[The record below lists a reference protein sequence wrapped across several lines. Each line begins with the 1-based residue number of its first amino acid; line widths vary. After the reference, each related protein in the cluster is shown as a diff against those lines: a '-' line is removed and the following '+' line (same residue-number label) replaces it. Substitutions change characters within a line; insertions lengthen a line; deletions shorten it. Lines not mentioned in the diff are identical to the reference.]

1 MRWLAVLIFCSVA
14 AQAQTTGELHG
25 MVKDKDQKALA
36 KAKVTAR
43 MDSSAARSLTTDD
56 EGRFVFASVPVGEYT
71 VEVEADGFKS
81 YSQQYVGV
89 SLGHVVE
96 LSIELE
102 PGDST
107 KVLALDA
114 PLVERSSSQLG
125 AVVNAPTVVGL
136 PLSTRDTF
144 QFLQLQPGVQS
155 QQGYDLFAGSEN
167 PGVVSVNGGRGRANN
182 FHVNGGDANDLFA
195 GVPAIQ
201 PAPDTIQEFRV
212 LTNGFDA
219 EYGRNSGSIVNVVT
233 KSGGSQFHG
242 NAFEF
247 LRNRMLNTRGF
258 FDSETPKF
266 NQNQFGGTF
275 GGPLR
280 KDRTFVFL
288 SAEAREI
295 RQGIPSDLVSVP
307 TLQERAGDFSSG
319 ASFTGTLRDEFVA
332 NSLASRPGC
341 AQAAASVGGSAIEAG
356 TPWAA
361 IFPGRK
367 LPSQCFDPTAAAL
380 LRRFVPL
387 PNQGANT
394 YQSAPVKRESAF
406 QPTARIDHTINTS
419 NLLSF
424 YYYFDDSSVQQPFAR
439 FQAVGANV
447 PGFGSTYATRAQQF
461 NLANTSSIGAAIVN
475 QARFSYFREG
485 QSAYN
490 HPQNTDLVKNSCGT
504 GLAACFSDPSNPALG
519 LMPGLGSGHEGV
531 PYIQVSGLFS
541 IGNNQAGE
549 LPQVGNTFH
558 ASDSVS
564 VVHRA
569 HLLKFGVDVRRQRFD
584 QTLFYNTNGSF
595 QFTGGGSNEVGGGN
609 LMPEYLLGLPTSF
622 TQGSSQAEN
631 IRSTALGLFA
641 QDAWSIAPTVT
652 LNLGLRWELTT
663 PMRDTRNRVQ
673 TFRPGQAT
681 QVFPCRLDGSGALAE
696 TFGSTAC
703 DPGSAGESVFPLGL
717 VVPGDAGV
725 PGGLTATYYKSLAP
739 RLGLAWSPSGGPG
752 WLRTLYGGAGRT
764 SIRMGWGLFYNP
776 IEQLVL
782 EQFSAEPPFGGS
794 TSLSNPMFNT
804 PFQQQN
810 GSVNANPFHGVLNP
824 TRGDAVDWS
833 VFRPIELFGQFQP
846 AMRTQYSVSY
856 NLTIQRQV
864 RKDLLIQFG
873 YVGSQGHRLLA
884 TYDLNYGHAQP
895 CLDLNQLSELTGDA
909 SLACGPF
916 SADSAYTIAAHQIPS
931 GFTVH
936 LPYGPVSQVTGPN
949 AKAITLVG
957 LRRYSSP
964 LCNPLSGAGCAPDG
978 IPVFGSIFSEDTIA
992 NSNYNSLQVSVEKRA
1007 FAGLQF
1013 AAAYTWSKSIDNAS
1027 SFENLLDPLNYA
1039 STRSLSL
1046 FDARQRLAFSF
1057 VWDLPR
1063 IRRRSGLLRL
1073 LDGWA
1078 LSGVVTMQSGF
1089 PVPITSSDDQEL
1101 MSSFDFGAPGRP
1113 DRIAPFRKLNPR
1125 DPLHLAF
1132 DPASFAQPENL
1143 GVIGSSP
1150 RSVCCGPG
1158 INNTDLSLM
1167 RNYAV
1172 REHLAVQFRAEVFN
1186 IANHAQFSKVD
1197 GNISDGDPSTGGTF
1211 GKVLAVRDPRLI
1223 QFAVKLLF

>member
-1 MRWLAVLIFCSVA
+1 MRWLAALMFCSLSA
-14 AQAQTTGELHG
+14 LGQTTGELHG
-25 MVKDKDQKALA
+25 LVKDTAQKAVA
-36 KAKVTAR
+36 KAKVIAR
-43 MDSSAARSLTTDD
+43 MDATAARSLTTDD

-71 VEVEADGFKS
+71 VEVEADGYKS
-81 YSQQYVGV
+81 YSQQYVDV
-89 SLGHVVE
+89 TLGHVVE
-96 LSIELE
+96 LSIGLE

-125 AVVNAPTVVGL
+125 AVVNADMIVGL

-182 FHVNGGDANDLFA
+182 FHVNGGDANDLFV

-233 KSGGSQFHG
+233 KSGGGQFHG
-242 NAFEF
+242 SAFEF
-247 LRNRMLNTRGF
+247 LRNRVLNTRGF

-288 SAEAREI
+288 SGEAREI
-295 RQGIPSDLVSVP
+295 RQGIPSDLVTVP
-307 TLQERAGDFSSG
+307 TMAERGGDFSSG
-319 ASFTGTLRDEFVA
+319 NRFTGTLHDDFLA
-332 NSLASRPGC
+332 NALASRPGC
-341 AQAAASVGGSAIEAG
+341 AQAAAAGGGSAIQAG
-356 TPWAA
+356 TAWAA
-361 IFPGRK
+361 IFPGGK
-367 LPSQCFDPTAAAL
+367 IPSPCFDPTAASL
-380 LRRFVPL
+380 LQRFVPL
-387 PNQGANT
+387 PNQGADI
-394 YQSAPVKRESAF
+394 YQAAGIKRESAF

-424 YYYFDDSSVQQPFAR
+424 YYYFDDSSIRQPFAT

-447 PGFGSTYATRAQQF
+447 PGFGSTYTTRAQQF

-485 QSAYN
+485 QIAYN
-490 HPQNTDLVKNSCGT
+490 HPQSTDLVNQSCGARLVAT
-504 GLAACFSDPSNPALG
+504 CFSDATNPELG
-519 LMPGLGSGHEGV
+519 LRPGLGAGREGV
-531 PYIQVSGLFS
+531 PYIRVSGLFS

-558 ASDSVS
+558 ASDSISIVR
-564 VVHRA
+564 HA
-569 HLLKFGVDVRRQRFD
+569 HLLKFGADVRRQRFD
-584 QTLFYNTNGSF
+584 QTLFYNTNGTF
-595 QFTGGGSNEVGGGN
+595 QFTGGGGNDVGADN
-609 LMPEYLLGLPTSF
+609 FMPDYLLGLPTSF
-622 TQGSSQAEN
+622 SQGSSQAEN
-631 IRSTALGLFA
+631 IRSTALGVFA
-641 QDAWSIAPTVT
+641 QDAWSIAPTLT

-663 PMRDTRNRVQ
+663 PMRDTGNRVQ

-681 QVFPCRLDGSGALAE
+681 QIFPCRLDPAGDLAAFLG
-696 TFGSTAC
+696 TTAC
-703 DPGSAGESVFPLGL
+703 NPGSAGESVFPLGL
-717 VVPGDAGV
+717 VVPGDAGI
-725 PGGLTATYYKSLAP
+725 PGGMTSTYFKAIAP
-739 RLGLAWSPSGGPG
+739 RLGLAWSPSGK
-752 WLRTLYGGAGRT
+752 T

-776 IEQLVL
+776 MEQLVL

-810 GSVNANPFHGVLNP
+810 GAVNANPFHGVLNP
-824 TRGDAVDWS
+824 TRGEAVDWS
-833 VFRPIELFGQFQP
+833 VFRPIVLFGQFQP
-846 AMRTQYSVSY
+846 KLRTQYSASY
-856 NLTIQRQV
+856 SFTIQRQV
-864 RKDLLIQFG
+864 GKDVLIQVG
-873 YVGSQGHRLLA
+873 YVGTQGHRLLA
-884 TYDLNYGHAQP
+884 TYDMNYGHAQP
-895 CLDLNQLSELTGDA
+895 CLDINRLSDLTGDPA
-909 SLACGPF
+909 LACGPF
-916 SADSAYTIAAHQIPS
+916 SADSAYTIAAHQIPA
-931 GFTVH
+931 GFTLH

-949 AKAITLVG
+949 ANPITLVG

-964 LCNPLSGAGCAPDG
+964 LCNPLTGGGCAPDG

-992 NSNYNSLQVSVEKRA
+992 NANYNSLQVSVEKRA

-1027 SFENLLDPLNYA
+1027 SFENLLDPMNYA
-1039 STRSLSL
+1039 GSRSLSL
-1046 FDARQRLAFSF
+1046 FDARHRLAFSF

-1063 IRRRSGLLRL
+1063 FRRHGWFAPLLN
-1073 LDGWA
+1073 GWA
-1078 LSGVVTMQSGF
+1078 VAGVATLQSGF
-1089 PVPITSSDDQEL
+1089 PVPITSYDDQEL
-1101 MSSFDFGAPGRP
+1101 MSSLDFAAPGRP
-1113 DRIAPFRKLNPR
+1113 DRVAPLLKLNPR

-1143 GVIGSSP
+1143 GVIGNSP

-1158 INNTDLSLM
+1158 INNTDLTLM
-1167 RNYAV
+1167 RNYAI
-1172 REHLAVQFRAEVFN
+1172 REHLTVQFRAEVFN
-1186 IANHAQFSKVD
+1186 VANHAQFSKVD

-1211 GKVLAVRDPRLI
+1211 GKVLGVRQPRLI
-1223 QFAVKLLF
+1223 QFAVKLFF